1 MRSQRLQPKR
11 SRGTLVPASGGAA
24 GPPKCMQSPPPSTR
38 ATRAI
43 FNCRPAVQNSCAPP
57 PCAASYAVRSERRCL
72 PKFHDFRYPLTRIF
86 LNASPLATCRSGS
99 AGAGCAGCDPDP
111 KELCKSDLPSPRTL
125 GAGNGSRSG
134 RSQAYSRPPPS
145 FVMDRRGAR
154 CAQNAG
160 SEIGRKKKRIPV
172 HQLSIQLET
181 TADVHQLS
189 IQKRLR
195 QPDP

>member
-1 MRSQRLQPKR
+1 
-11 SRGTLVPASGGAA
+11 
-24 GPPKCMQSPPPSTR
+24 
-38 ATRAI
+38 
-43 FNCRPAVQNSCAPP
+43 
-57 PCAASYAVRSERRCL
+57 
-72 PKFHDFRYPLTRIF
+72 
-86 LNASPLATCRSGS
+86 LNASPPATCRSGS
-99 AGAGCAGCDPDP
+99 ACAGCAGCDPDP

-160 SEIGRKKKRIPV
+160 SEIGRKKKSIPV

-181 TADVHQLS
+181 TAEVHQLS
-189 IQKRLR
+189 IQKKIAAT
-195 QPDP
+195 